1 MAKREKNKG
10 KSKSASKNKRGKQKR
25 LKIIIAAVI
34 FAVAVVFSVI
44 LIKGC
49 AESSANTNGLVDCAW
64 TPSSAHNASGDEV
77 ELSEIYNTY
86 YTTYKGSLTFNTDG
100 TFSLWLSPGD
110 ISDGTHTG
118 EYSVK
123 SEDTVEVYFDDG
135 TNTTFE
141 LQRKD
146 GAVEGITVNYND
158 YEIYFTKE

>member
-1 MAKREKNKG
+1 MAKKTKIKG
-10 KSKSASKNKRGKQKR
+10 KSKSASKNKSGKQKR
-25 LKIIIAAVI
+25 LKIISVAVI
-34 FAVAVVFSVI
+34 LAVAVVFAVI

-49 AESSANTNGLVDCAW
+49 TESSANTKGLVDCQW

-86 YTTYKGSLTFNTDG
+86 YTNYKGSLTFNSDG

-118 EYSVK
+118 EYIVK
-123 SEDTVEVYFDDG
+123 SEDTVEAYFDNG

-146 GAVEGITVNYND
+146 GAVEGITVNYSD
-158 YEIYFTKE
+158 YEVYFTKE